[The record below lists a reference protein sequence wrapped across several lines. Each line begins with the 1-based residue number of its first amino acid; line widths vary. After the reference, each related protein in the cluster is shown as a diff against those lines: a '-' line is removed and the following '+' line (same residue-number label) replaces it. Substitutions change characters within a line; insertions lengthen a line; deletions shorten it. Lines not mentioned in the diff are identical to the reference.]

1 MTQRLKKGY
10 LKWRCRR
17 GTKELDVVLDGF
29 LEKNYNQLT
38 DAELIQFDELL
49 NTQDTQLWYWLS
61 GQQTPEKNDI
71 QHLISKINSHA

>member
-29 LEKNYNQLT
+29 LEKNYNELS
-38 DAELIQFDELL
+38 DSELIQFNELL
-49 NTQDTQLWYWLS
+49 NIQDTQLWYWLS
-61 GQQTPEKNDI
+61 GQQKPEDQNIKK
-71 QHLISKINSHA
+71 LILKINSNA

>member
-29 LEKNYNQLT
+29 LEKTYDDLS
-38 DAELIQFDELL
+38 DSELKQFDALL
-49 NTQDTQLWYWLS
+49 NTQDTQLWLS
-61 GQQTPEKNDI
+61 
-71 QHLISKINSHA
+71 LIHI